1 MQLHSGF
8 LEGFLK
14 SWGVILAS
22 EIGDKTFFIA
32 AIMAMRNPRKQVFI
46 GAMGALAAMTVLS
59 ALMGWAA
66 PNLIS
71 KTYTHYGATALF
83 FFFGLRML
91 YEAVTGAASA
101 AGESELEEVEK
112 ELQGGAGKGSRSDME
127 EGSKGSRGGGAE
139 GSEDGK
145 LKCGMVM
152 HTVRRLVSPILLEA
166 FTLTFLA
173 EWGDRSQI
181 ATIGLA
187 AAADVLGVTLGGI
200 LGHGL
205 CTGAAVLGGK
215 HLAEHID
222 EKMVAIFGGLL
233 FLAFGAHSLW
243 QGPPE

>member
-112 ELQGGAGKGSRSDME
+112 ELQ
-127 EGSKGSRGGGAE
+127 GSRGGGAE